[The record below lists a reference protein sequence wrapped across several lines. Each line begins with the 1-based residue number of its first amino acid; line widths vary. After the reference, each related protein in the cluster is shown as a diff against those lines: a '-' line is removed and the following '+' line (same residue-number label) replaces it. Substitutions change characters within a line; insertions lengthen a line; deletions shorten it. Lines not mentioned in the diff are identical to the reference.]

1 MVFSDLDYLGYGG
14 LISMFHNIS
23 QRQWAHPPP
32 LQTTSSVIPNFQTM
46 TYIFEHILEE
56 NLIGNL
62 VEVKTCIRKTK
73 KEVHRTLWKHMEE
86 FKIWTY
92 SV

>member
-1 MVFSDLDYLGYGG
+1 MSRKDNG
-14 LISMFHNIS
+14 HT
-23 QRQWAHPPP
+23 HPP

-86 FKIWTY
+86 FKIRTY

>member
-1 MVFSDLDYLGYGG
+1 
-14 LISMFHNIS
+14 
-23 QRQWAHPPP
+23 
-32 LQTTSSVIPNFQTM
+32 
-46 TYIFEHILEE
+46 LEE

-86 FKIWTY
+86 FKIRTY